1 MHLMVSWIIV
11 ITVIKL
17 YNTPLES
24 QSKGEI
30 EKKWFV
36 TYVTK
41 DYVNI
46 ILPFITLDTI
56 IQIKIMLT
64 RIIYILWLKYCN
76 IFDVHLLLGS
86 I

>member
-1 MHLMVSWIIV
+1 MVSWIIV

-30 EKKWFV
+30 EKKKWFV
-36 TYVTK
+36 TCVTK
-41 DYVNI
+41 AYVNI

-56 IQIKIMLT
+56 SQIKIMLT

>member
-1 MHLMVSWIIV
+1 
-11 ITVIKL
+11 
-17 YNTPLES
+17 
-24 QSKGEI
+24 
-30 EKKWFV
+30 
-36 TYVTK
+36 
-41 DYVNI
+41 VNI
-46 ILPFITLDTI
+46 ILPFITFDTI